1 MPGEM
6 LRSAPPKK
14 PVMTRSPST
23 HEIRIEVDG
32 HLVATAEVSPTEDP
46 DVVHSAMHV
55 ESGHLPAGSR
65 TRLVDAVLDDPQV
78 AAVPHLAASVPMGD
92 TELLDRMR
100 ERAGSVDVRAAGA
113 TVLVEMDK
121 PRAQKDP
128 DLMVKGTT
136 DPSVPPPRAHDERR
150 PDDRD
155 AATRADLVRRYGFS
169 PGLPPDETAE

>member
-32 HLVATAEVSPTEDP
+32 HLVAAAEVSPTEDP

-78 AAVPHLAASVPMGD
+78 AAAPHLAASVPMGD

-113 TVLVEMDK
+113 TVLVDVDM
-121 PRAQKDP
+121 PRGLKDP
-128 DLMVKGTT
+128 GLLGKGRP
-136 DPSVPPPRAHDERR
+136 DRSVPPPRAHDERR
-150 PDDRD
+150 PEDRD
-155 AATRADLVRRYGFS
+155 ATTRADLVRRYGFS
-169 PGLPPDETAE
+169 PGLPTDEAVE

>member
-1 MPGEM
+1 M
-6 LRSAPPKK
+6 
-14 PVMTRSPST
+14 
-23 HEIRIEVDG
+23 
-32 HLVATAEVSPTEDP
+32 
-46 DVVHSAMHV
+46 VHSAMHV

-113 TVLVEMDK
+113 TVLVEVDM
-121 PRAQKDP
+121 PRTQKDP
-128 DLMVKGTT
+128 DPMGTT
-136 DPSVPPPRAHDERR
+136 GRSVPPPRAHDERR

-169 PGLPPDETAE
+169 PGLPPDEATE

>member
-1 MPGEM
+1 
-6 LRSAPPKK
+6 
-14 PVMTRSPST
+14 MTRSPSP

-32 HLVATAEVSPTEDP
+32 HLVAAAEVSPTEDP
-46 DVVHSAMHV
+46 DVVRSAMHV

-78 AAVPHLAASVPMGD
+78 AAAPHLAASVPMGD
-92 TELLDRMR
+92 TELLDRIR

-113 TVLVEMDK
+113 TVLVEMDM
-121 PRAQKDP
+121 PRARKDP
-128 DLMVKGTT
+128 DLTGTGS
-136 DPSVPPPRAHDERR
+136 PGRSVPPPRAHDEGR

-169 PGLPPDETAE
+169 PGLPPDEAAE